1 MKKFKI
7 RPSDLQALTRYV
19 ALRNFSFQ
27 KAAAMG
33 RGKGPSRE
41 DRGSEAI
48 AIGGHS
54 LSIAFWF
61 VLKQRPGY
69 RAIGEAVPAASAFSF
84 ENFVHVMNVL
94 HFWMDRAFGTNLT
107 TKAAG
112 DAETLDD
119 SDFHPLLRSP

>member
-1 MKKFKI
+1 MNFKI
-7 RPSDLQALTRYV
+7 RPSDVQALTRYV

-48 AIGGHS
+48 AIGGHG

-61 VLKQRPGY
+61 VLKQRP
-69 RAIGEAVPAASAFSF
+69 RCWAIGEAVSAAGAFSF
-84 ENFVHVMNVL
+84 ENFVHVMDVL
-94 HFWMDRAFGTNLT
+94 HFWVDRDFRTNLT
-107 TKAAG
+107 AKAAG

-119 SDFHPLLRSP
+119 SDFHRLLRST

>member
-1 MKKFKI
+1 
-7 RPSDLQALTRYV
+7 
-19 ALRNFSFQ
+19 
-27 KAAAMG
+27 MG

-41 DRGSEAI
+41 DRASEAI
-48 AIGGHS
+48 AIGGHG

-69 RAIGEAVPAASAFSF
+69 RAIGEAVTAASAFSF
-84 ENFVHVMNVL
+84 ENFVHVMDVL

-119 SDFHPLLRSP
+119 PDFHPLLRSS